1 MTLEETLAEARIT
14 EMEIMRY
21 ADGVLAPE
29 RRPIVRA
36 ALATYPELMQLLESF
51 LFTRGPLVDAF
62 DVVLDAPVPAR
73 ILNVL
78 QPRQQPAGFFDW
90 LNPATWPQL
99 RFRTPVFAVAGLAA
113 VALLAWLMNYA
124 VRYDFIPPD
133 RQGVAAPSTLQ
144 QALDATPVGASVQ
157 LVEHLA
163 FEPQL
168 TFYSRLKL
176 WCREYGLTYGNNAL
190 WEGRLACRGTDGVWR
205 VLSET
210 NPLPSKPDGRLPD
223 WQPAGED
230 ALGGLATARAD
241 LKVGDVLGVEAEADL
256 IKNRWQGRP

>member
-78 QPRQQPAGFFDW
+78 QPRRQPASFLDW

-144 QALDATPVGASVQ
+144 QALDATPMGTSVQ
-157 LVEHLA
+157 LVEHLS

-176 WCREYGLTYGNNAL
+176 WCREFGLTYGNNAL

-205 VLSET
+205 VLRET
-210 NPLPSKPDGRLPD
+210 GPLPPRPD
-223 WQPAGED
+223 WQPRDLQPAVGED
-230 ALGGLATARAD
+230 ALATARAD

-256 IKNRWQGRP
+256 IKNRWQGKP

>member
-1 MTLEETLAEARIT
+1 MTLEEMLAEARIT

-78 QPRQQPAGFFDW
+78 QPRPRPPAFLDW

-99 RFRTPVFAVAGLAA
+99 GFRTPVFAVAGLAA

-133 RQGVAAPSTLQ
+133 RQGMVAPSTLQ
-144 QALDATPVGASVQ
+144 QALDATPMRVSVQ
-157 LVEHLA
+157 LAEHLSL
-163 FEPQL
+163 EPQL

-176 WCREYGLTYGNNAL
+176 WCREFGLTYGDSL
-190 WEGRLACRGTDGVWR
+190 WEGRLACRGTDGLWR
-205 VLSET
+205 VLRQT
-210 NPLPSKPDGRLPD
+210 NPLRSRPDIYSSGEAA
-223 WQPAGED
+223 AGV
-230 ALGGLATARAD
+230 LAAARDD
-241 LKVGDVLGVEAEADL
+241 LKAGGMLGREEEAKL
-256 IKNRWQGRP
+256 IAKRWQAKP